1 MDKKLRIDELV
12 EKLNAASNAY
22 YGAGEEVLSNYEWDA
37 MFDELA
43 SLETETGYIRDDSPT
58 QTVSSTDE
66 VIEGGEKE
74 RHEFPALSLQNS
86 KKVPDIVKWAG
97 DRDIWCALKLDG
109 CTCVATY
116 DAANDGTGDSV
127 LTKFLTR
134 GDGIIGTNIT
144 YLAPAILSLPR
155 RIPNGGHVVVRGE
168 TLIRNDDFELLNATL
183 GDDVEPYANARNF
196 ASGTL
201 SLGVSRMEE
210 AKSRKCRFVAFNLIY
225 MEQKE
230 NSWGARM
237 DLLDKWGFETVS
249 RSRCENGAAGLQKEI
264 DKWTKKVETGKVPYP
279 VDGLVVTFEDWA
291 YANTGGNTGHHSRNG
306 GFAFKWA
313 DESTFTTLDHI
324 DWSCAA
330 GSITPVAV
338 FDPVELE
345 GTTVSRAS
353 LCNISEMERLG
364 IGANRKTRLEVIKAN
379 KIIPKCISV
388 PESEGS
394 FDIPET
400 CPICHTPTVIH
411 VSKQRG
417 QTKTLHC
424 TNPKC
429 PAKHM
434 QRFVRGVGKDA
445 LDIDGLSIKTLIQFV
460 NAGYISELADIYR
473 LDAHADAICEMPGF
487 GKKSW
492 TNLWAA
498 IQNRREIPAEQFI
511 YALCIPLIGKDVSKY
526 ILAAIGSDEFFAR
539 MKSGAGFED
548 IKNIGPEKSFSIIK
562 WYADD
567 ENKAKLEHLLNEVT
581 VLKAE
586 PRKEGGACSG
596 MTFVITGSVHAFKN
610 RDAFK
615 AWVEANGGTVAG
627 SVSKKTTYLVNN
639 DLESTSSKNKKANEL
654 GIPIISEDQFI
665 EKFHVQF

>member
-66 VIEGGEKE
+66 VIDGGEKE
-74 RHEFPALSLQNS
+74 RHEFPALSLQKS

-144 YLAPAILSLPR
+144 YLVPAILSLPR

-201 SLGVSRMEE
+201 SLDASRMEE

-225 MEQKE
+225 MEQEE

-291 YANTGGNTGHHSRNG
+291 YANAGGNTGHHSRNG

-364 IGANRKTRLEVIKAN
+364 IGADRKTKLEVIKAN

-400 CPICHTPTVIH
+400 CPICHAPTVIY

-417 QTKTLHC
+417 HTKTLHC

-434 QRFVRGVGKDA
+434 QRFVRGVGKD
-445 LDIDGLSIKTLIQFV
+445 
-460 NAGYISELADIYR
+460 
-473 LDAHADAICEMPGF
+473 
-487 GKKSW
+487 
-492 TNLWAA
+492 
-498 IQNRREIPAEQFI
+498 
-511 YALCIPLIGKDVSKY
+511 VSKY
-526 ILAAIGSDEFFAR
+526 ILAAVGSDEFFAR

-548 IKNIGPEKSFSIIK
+548 IKNIGPEKSSSIIK
-562 WYADD
+562 WYADE

-654 GIPIISEDQFI
+654 GIPVISEDQFI